1 MRHLSVI
8 ARKDGWAL
16 PANFG
21 ASLERQQ
28 VIIFVCVTHATM
40 DLPVTCYAQIIV
52 HSVLMGNVIVD
63 LRVGGETT
71 ARGKD
76 VLDIRKIA
84 QDMDN
89 VCLQKRVSVI
99 QAGVVSLCFS
109 LGLFL

>member
-1 MRHLSVI
+1 M
-8 ARKDGWAL
+8 
-16 PANFG
+16 
-21 ASLERQQ
+21 
-28 VIIFVCVTHATM
+28 IIFVCVTHATM

-99 QAGVVSLCFS
+99 QAGVVMAVRKRTVQVIQIATIEASASQQIPLIVATVS
-109 LGLFL
+109 TGGQG